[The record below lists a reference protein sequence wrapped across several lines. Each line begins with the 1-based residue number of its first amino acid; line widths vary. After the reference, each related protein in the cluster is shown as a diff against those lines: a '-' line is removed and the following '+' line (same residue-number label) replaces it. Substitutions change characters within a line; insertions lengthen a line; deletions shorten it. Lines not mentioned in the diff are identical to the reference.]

1 VEAAVASVAWV
12 LAEVAA
18 GVVAAV
24 ALALAGA
31 FAPVLVLAFVF
42 EFVFVFV
49 GLGPACVT
57 GCGEELPVAGK
68 LSPLPS
74 ECWPLLDVLL
84 RTGLAL
90 TLSNVSEKPCWA
102 AGAPVCP
109 VSELN

>member
-31 FAPVLVLAFVF
+31 FAPVLA
-42 EFVFVFV
+42 FVFV